1 MLIRATA
8 YTGARTTDAAPARD
22 GQDAERMPGA
32 TSKSSAHPVPL
43 LALALLPMAAALAGA
58 FLDERLTAGV
68 TVWRSAC
75 RASGLALGSVIAFTL
90 ELLPCAV
97 IGALAGGLAV
107 LAFAVVSGSA
117 ASMRRSLAAHLG
129 CVVAMPI
136 SLLLCALA
144 LPLPLM
150 LAADAL
156 LAGLAAFAVLRA
168 LQVRNIPR
176 SISAGAN
183 GRKPSLSRP
192 CSHE

>member
-1 MLIRATA
+1 MQ
-8 YTGARTTDAAPARD
+8 AAPSRLNAR
-22 GQDAERMPGA
+22 
-32 TSKSSAHPVPL
+32 PVTL

-58 FLDERLTAGV
+58 FIDERLTAGV

-97 IGALAGGLAV
+97 IGALVGGLAV
-107 LAFAVVSGSA
+107 LVFSMGAGSP
-117 ASMRRSLAAHLG
+117 ASARRSLAAHLG
-129 CVVAMPI
+129 CAVAMPV
-136 SLLLCALA
+136 SVLLCALA

-168 LQVRNIPR
+168 LESGTRR
-176 SISAGAN
+176 TARCKYAISRA
-183 GRKPSLSRP
+183 P
-192 CSHE
+192 